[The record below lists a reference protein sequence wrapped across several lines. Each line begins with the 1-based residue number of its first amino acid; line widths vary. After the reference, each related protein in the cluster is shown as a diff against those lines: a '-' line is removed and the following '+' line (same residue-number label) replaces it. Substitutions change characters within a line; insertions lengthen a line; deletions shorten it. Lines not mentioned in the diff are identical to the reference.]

1 MKKDG
6 TAAYGT
12 VFHVVFVGADDINLN
27 VNLFSTIRAANLH
40 WIEVAHYKSSEP
52 GLLQERSA
60 TEDKRQH
67 KQHEEMKKSIL
78 AMSVAAAAIPPNPK
92 TAAMIAI
99 TRNITAHLSIVFSF
113 SSHHP
118 S

>member
-12 VFHVVFVGADDINLN
+12 VFHIVFVITDDINLN
-27 VNLFSTIRAANLH
+27 VNLLSTIRAENLH
-40 WIEVAHYKSSEP
+40 WIKVAHYKSSEP

-60 TEDKRQH
+60 AEDKRQH
-67 KQHEEMKKSIL
+67 KQHEENEKEYSGNVGCRRRDSTKSENRGDDRDNKKCDS
-78 AMSVAAAAIPPNPK
+78 
-92 TAAMIAI
+92 
-99 TRNITAHLSIVFSF
+99 
-113 SSHHP
+113 P